1 MMRPRPLALSWFAPT
16 AAVAFCVLALP
27 AAAQEIKPDDRY
39 VTREE
44 YEKVLKR
51 LDAVTGEL
59 EAVKSQQLKSQQGA
73 AINVNP
79 TTKDADAAVEE
90 VRQTVREI
98 QDQLRAL
105 GPGTH
110 SFLVTGFGFAGFED
124 HRGSASTFT
133 AGVNPILLW
142 KIGERLFFETEFE
155 VELASDEG
163 ASSTEFNLETVNLN
177 YLVSDHLL
185 IGGGRFKTPLGIFN
199 DRLESKWINKL
210 PDRPLPYDDER
221 GIAQEAT
228 LGVYAK
234 GAFGTPIGGVNYAIY
249 AGNGPTLQTQ
259 GDNVGTL
266 DFDNFGDEND
276 NKAVGGRVGWIP
288 LQYLEL
294 GYSVQ
299 FAKVNPPGFED
310 VHAFTQALDLSYV
323 RTLGAIKGQID
334 ARAEWVFQNVDDA
347 TFVVDGAATRF
358 NNDRNAGYVQL
369 AYRPTQAGNKF
380 LRNLEF
386 VGRYDRLN
394 VSQSAPDGGFEQR
407 YALGVDY
414 WLNAS
419 TVIKIAYEIDDRQ
432 RGENADAFF
441 VQGVMGF

>member
-1 MMRPRPLALSWFAPT
+1 MCSHRFARFALALA
-16 AAVAFCVLALP
+16 LALVLTLS
-27 AAAQEIKPDDRY
+27 ARVASAQDKADDRY

-51 LDAVTGEL
+51 LDSVTGEL
-59 EAVKSQQLKSQQGA
+59 EAVKSQQNA
-73 AINVNP
+73 AIKVNASAR
-79 TTKDADAAVEE
+79 DADAAVEE

-110 SFLVTGFGFAGFED
+110 TFLVTGFGFAGFED
-124 HRGSASTFT
+124 HKGSTSTFN

-142 KIGERLFFETEFE
+142 KIGDRLFFETEFE
-155 VELASDEG
+155 VEFASAEDG
-163 ASSTEFNLETVNLN
+163 GGTEFNLETVNLN
-177 YLVSDHLL
+177 YIVNDHLL
-185 IGGGRFKTPLGIFN
+185 VGGGRFKTPLGIFN

-234 GAFGTPIGGVNYAIY
+234 GAFATRVGGFNYAVY
-249 AGNGPTLQTQ
+249 VGNGPTLVTE
-259 GDNVGTL
+259 GENAGSL
-266 DFDNFGDEND
+266 DFDNFVDEND

-288 LQYLEL
+288 FPYLEL

-299 FAKVNPPGFED
+299 YAKVSPSGFED
-310 VHAFTQALDLSYV
+310 VHAFTQAVDASYV
-323 RTLGAIKGQID
+323 RTFAPIKGQID
-334 ARAEWVFQNVDDA
+334 ARAEWVFQNLDDA
-347 TFVVDGAATRF
+347 TYVVDGTPTRF

-369 AYRPTQAGNKF
+369 AYRPTLAGNKF
-380 LRNLEF
+380 LRNLEL

-394 VSQSAPDGGFEQR
+394 VSKSAPGGGFEQR
-407 YALGVDY
+407 YEFGLDY

-419 TVIKIAYEIDDRQ
+419 TVIKLAYEIDDRQ
-432 RGENADAFF
+432 RGENEDAFF